1 MNILFSR
8 RFTVKGKSPEKLLS
22 ELLASGLEFSAPK
35 REEDGISFT
44 ASYFKKEEVGRIFED
59 VSSAPTGLICELFFL
74 KKRKGLIFGAI
85 FSVFLIYLSTFFVW
99 SVRIEGNSEVES
111 SVVKQLLY
119 ECGFYEG
126 IRKSKVDV
134 NELQN
139 EVLSRCHELSFISVN
154 IHGMVADV
162 VVHER
167 VSTKKPTDRN
177 EPYNLVADIDGVI
190 VSSLIL
196 DGQVMFKEGD
206 TVIKGELLVSGI
218 IDSTSEGFRL
228 RQAEGKVYARTSR
241 TLEFVCPL
249 EEYEKKV
256 IKTEEKARLRILSH
270 SIGRGL
276 NDDSGNFEIERTEE
290 EIKILGVT
298 LPITLER
305 LKAVYYSDKKSTLT
319 EEEAKEKLLSD
330 YKKYI
335 STELDSSSI
344 LKEEFFYTLNSDA
357 LTLTA
362 EVSAIE
368 NIAVKERIMN

>member
-1 MNILFSR
+1 MKR
-8 RFTVKGKSPEKLLS
+8 KYTVKGKSPEKLLS
-22 ELLASGLEFSAPK
+22 RLLNSGLDFSEPK
-35 REEDGISFT
+35 KEEEGISFV
-44 ASYFKKEEVGRIFED
+44 SSSFKQSQIKKIFED
-59 VSSAPTGLICELFFL
+59 VSSAPTGLMSELLFL

-85 FSVFLIYLSTFFVW
+85 FSLFLIYLSTFYVW
-99 SVRIEGNSEVES
+99 SVKIEGNEEITDSEIIN
-111 SVVKQLLY
+111 LLY

-126 IRKSKVDV
+126 VRKSEIDV

-139 EVLSRCHELSFISVN
+139 EVLSRCHELSFLSVN

-167 VSTKKPTDRN
+167 VTVKKPTDRN
-177 EPYNLVADIDGVI
+177 VPYNLVADIDGVI

-206 TVIKGELLVSGI
+206 TVTKGELLVSGI

-228 RQAEGKVYARTSR
+228 RQAEGKVFARTSR
-241 TLEFVCPL
+241 TLEFICPL

-256 IKTEEKARLRILSH
+256 IKTDEKVRMRILGH
-270 SIGRGL
+270 SIGRGVK
-276 NDDSGNFEIERTEE
+276 DDSGNFEIERKEE
-290 EIKILGVT
+290 KIKILGIT
-298 LPITLER
+298 LPLTLER
-305 LKAVYYSDKKSTLT
+305 LKAVYYTDKKSILS
-319 EEEAKEKLLSD
+319 EEEAKDKLLSD

-344 LKEEFFYTLNSDA
+344 LKEEFNFTLNSDSV
-357 LTLTA
+357 TLTA

-368 NIAVKERIMN
+368 NIAVKEKINTK